1 MYRAVWRK
9 RQGGF
14 KQSRGGESQWGL
26 VNVLVFFWL
35 LFGFE
40 TKFPAYISIFKP
52 KDDKCQNH
60 TKVYKGAVIFLAWP
74 NPKTWK

>member
-1 MYRAVWRK
+1 VKSWKTESNLRRAGQTYRAVWRK

-14 KQSRGGESQWGL
+14 KQSHGGESQWGL

-40 TKFPAYISIFKP
+40 TKIPALISIFKP
-52 KDDKCQNH
+52 IDDKCKNQ
-60 TKVYKGAVIFLAWP
+60 KKSL
-74 NPKTWK
+74 